1 MQTSLTFNPRSA
13 FAALVVN
20 KPRFGARRMKRIL
33 LSLIVLLAAHLSH
46 AQADVKDQVTAAIG
60 AGDVNALGE
69 KLVPNVDLTVLTTSD
84 YYSKAQATG
93 ILRKFFDEH
102 APKGLRIEHEGT
114 SKMGDRYC
122 IGQLTTANGVFRV
135 TFFLKKTGDATQVKQ
150 LRIENSNK

>member
-1 MQTSLTFNPRSA
+1 
-13 FAALVVN
+13 
-20 KPRFGARRMKRIL
+20 MKRLL
-33 LSLIVLLAAHLSH
+33 LSFLSVLAVHLLL

-60 AGDVNALGE
+60 SGDVNTLGE
-69 KLVPNVDLTVLTTSD
+69 KLVANVDLTVLNTSD

-93 ILRKFFDEH
+93 ILRKFFDGH

-135 TFFLKKTGDATQVKQ
+135 TFFLKKTGDVTQVKQ
-150 LRIENSNK
+150 LRIEPSNK

>member
-1 MQTSLTFNPRSA
+1 
-13 FAALVVN
+13 
-20 KPRFGARRMKRIL
+20 MKRLL
-33 LSLIVLLAAHLSH
+33 LSLFTLMAFLLVH
-46 AQADVKDQVTAAIG
+46 AQTDIKDQVTAAIG
-60 AGDVNALGE
+60 AGDANALGE
-69 KLVPNVDLTVLTTSD
+69 KLVPNVDLTVLATSD

-102 APKGLRIEHEGT
+102 EPKGLRIEHEGT

>member
-1 MQTSLTFNPRSA
+1 M
-13 FAALVVN
+13 
-20 KPRFGARRMKRIL
+20 MKRL
-33 LSLIVLLAAHLSH
+33 LFFLITLMSMHLLQ
-46 AQADVKDQVTAAIG
+46 AQADVKDQVTAALG

-69 KLVPNVDLTVLTTSD
+69 KLVANVDLTVLATSD

-102 APKGLRIEHEGT
+102 TPKGLRIEHEGT

-122 IGQLTTANGVFRV
+122 IGQLTTSNGVFRV
-135 TFFLKKTGDATQVKQ
+135 TFFLKKVGESVQVKQ

>member
-1 MQTSLTFNPRSA
+1 
-13 FAALVVN
+13 
-20 KPRFGARRMKRIL
+20 MKRL
-33 LSLIVLLAAHLSH
+33 LLAITLALAIVRSF

-60 AGDVNALGE
+60 SGDVNALGD
-69 KLVPNVDLTVLTTSD
+69 KLVANVDLTVLATSD

-93 ILRKFFDEH
+93 ILRKFFTEH
-102 APKGLRIEHEGT
+102 EPKGLRIEHEGT

-122 IGQLTTANGVFRV
+122 IGQLNTANGTFRV

>member
-1 MQTSLTFNPRSA
+1 M
-13 FAALVVN
+13 
-20 KPRFGARRMKRIL
+20 MKRL
-33 LSLIVLLAAHLSH
+33 LFFLITLMSMHLLQ
-46 AQADVKDQVTAAIG
+46 AQADVNDQVPAALG

-69 KLVPNVDLTVLTTSD
+69 KLVANVDLTVLATSD

-102 APKGLRIEHEGT
+102 TPKGLRIEHEGT

-122 IGQLTTANGVFRV
+122 IGQLTTSNGVFRV
-135 TFFLKKTGDATQVKQ
+135 TFFLKKVGESVQVKQ